1 MWFHAWNHCFQVR
14 SAPTLDDVVSTTL
27 VMEGAKPY
35 DPYAPPVNYSA
46 QGNRLNRRGQETRR
60 QILEVA
66 VRCLANGGPEAV
78 SANLIA
84 KEAGVTWGTI
94 QHQFGDSDGL
104 WAAVVDH
111 VAGKVASNL
120 PAAPKREGSLARRVT
135 VMVDSL
141 WIGFDDPNARAVQ
154 NLRMSLPRDRGA
166 LADEFP
172 ATAEAW
178 QRFDQI
184 WTTIFDE
191 LVEGLVSSKTK
202 LRRVRSLLP
211 GALCGIHTQAQLSS
225 LTDAGEAKK
234 GLTEALVA
242 YLAP

>member
-1 MWFHAWNHCFQVR
+1 M
-14 SAPTLDDVVSTTL
+14 
-27 VMEGAKPY
+27 
-35 DPYAPPVNYSA
+35 YSA

-66 VRCLANGGPEAV
+66 VRCLAAGGSEAV

-94 QHQFGDSDGL
+94 QHQFGDSDGV

-111 VAGKVASNL
+111 VSGNVAATLST
-120 PAAPKREGSLARRVT
+120 APKRERSLARRVT
-135 VMVDSL
+135 AIVDRL
-141 WIGFDDPNARAVQ
+141 WLGFDESNSRAVQ
-154 NLRMSLPRDRGA
+154 NLRTSLPHDRTT
-166 LADEFP
+166 LAREFP

-178 QRFDQI
+178 HHFDEV

-191 LVEGLVSSKTK
+191 LFDGLVSSKTK

-211 GALCGIHTQAQLSS
+211 GALRGIHTQAQLSTF
-225 LTDAGEAKK
+225 TDAGEAKK
-234 GLTEALVA
+234 GLIEALVA
-242 YLAP
+242 YLTP

>member
-1 MWFHAWNHCFQVR
+1 
-14 SAPTLDDVVSTTL
+14 
-27 VMEGAKPY
+27 
-35 DPYAPPVNYSA
+35 VNYSA

-66 VRCLANGGPEAV
+66 VRCLATGGPEAV

-94 QHQFGDSDGL
+94 QHQFGDSDGV
-104 WAAVVDH
+104 WAAVLDH
-111 VAGKVASNL
+111 VSAEVASDL
-120 PAAPKREGSLARRVT
+120 PAGPKKEGSLARRVT
-135 VMVDSL
+135 AIVERL
-141 WIGFDDPNARAVQ
+141 WIGFDEPNARAIQ
-154 NLRMSLPRDRGA
+154 NLRMSLPRDRVT

-172 ATAEAW
+172 ATAAAW
-178 QRFDQI
+178 LHFDQV
-184 WTTIFDE
+184 WTAIFDE
-191 LVEGLVSSKTK
+191 LLEGLVSSKTK

-211 GALCGIHTQAQLSS
+211 GALRGIYTQAQVST